1 MNIPPQSGIT
11 TKFQLRANGTVIPST
26 QTQVTL
32 PSTTGNIVLSTIVIS
47 DGTTTVSL
55 TSTDA
60 LDLTGSATG
69 DTLVSMTFLK
79 LE

>member
-1 MNIPPQSGIT
+1 M
-11 TKFQLRANGTVIPST
+11 
-26 QTQVTL
+26 TL

-69 DTLVSMTFLK
+69 DTLVSMTFLR